1 MVEYHKRDL
10 FAAGTAVLI
19 ILILFLPSV
28 LVHFKNVKTNQ
39 DNDSRRAN
47 NFVDHER
54 WNVVRI
60 ENKHENE
67 FYFMKGAKQQI
78 FLLIGGLME
87 LKINWRKRWHLIEI
101 KELGQQRIS
110 YFFSE
115 TEWASQLLQPQGM
128 YFLVN
133 FYLINH
139 TCT

>member
-10 FAAGTAVLI
+10 FAAGTAVFI

-54 WNVVRI
+54 WNVVLI

-67 FYFMKGAKQQI
+67 FYFMEGVKQQI
-78 FLLIGGLME
+78 FLLIGGLMK
-87 LKINWRKRWHLIEI
+87 LKIN
-101 KELGQQRIS
+101 
-110 YFFSE
+110 
-115 TEWASQLLQPQGM
+115 
-128 YFLVN
+128 
-133 FYLINH
+133 
-139 TCT
+139 